1 MTEPI
6 IIPINALRRLIT
18 TIFGH
23 AGCDAEESAR
33 IALYLSN
40 ATLTGHDSHGVIR
53 TQRYVEWLRE
63 GKVKAGQRLSVLSE
77 NDVLAIVD
85 GNYGFGQTV
94 GPLAVQMGIEKARQH
109 GVSIIALRHSGHLGR
124 IGDWAEMAAAEN
136 QVSLHFV
143 NVSGSLL
150 VAPFGGV
157 ERRMSTNPISIG
169 VPVPGSDPVIHD
181 FATSVVA
188 EGKVLVAQ
196 NGGRPVP
203 HGSLISPEGELSND
217 PLLLYGQIEPGR
229 SPNPRVGP
237 GALRA
242 MGEHKGSGMAFLCE
256 MLAGALTGS
265 GCAANLEERARP
277 FCNGMLSIY
286 LALDFFDSDHTFAQE
301 ARSYI
306 EFFKSSRPAEANG
319 NVLIPGDMER
329 HIRAQRERDGVP
341 FPPDA
346 WRSIVE
352 AAHLVGINDDTIETL
367 RSGNS
372 HQSH

>member
-1 MTEPI
+1 MADAPKNSVI
-6 IIPINALRRLIT
+6 IAVDPLRRLIA
-18 TIFGH
+18 TIFER

-33 IALYLSN
+33 IAYYLSC
-40 ATLTGHDSHGVIR
+40 ASLTGHDSHGVIR

-63 GKVKAGQRLSVLSE
+63 GKVKAGQSLSTITE
-77 NDVLAIVD
+77 NEVLAIVD

-94 GPLAVQMGIEKARQH
+94 GPLAVQMGIAKAHQR

-136 QVSLHFV
+136 QISLHFV

-157 ERRMSTNPISIG
+157 ERRMSTNPIAIG
-169 VPVPGSDPVIHD
+169 VPVPGSEPVIHD

-196 NGGRPVP
+196 NGGKPVP
-203 HGSLISPEGELSND
+203 HGSLIGPDGTLSND
-217 PLLLYGQIEPGR
+217 PLLLYGDIEPGR
-229 SPNPRVGP
+229 SPNPRIGP

-265 GCAANLEERARP
+265 GCAGSLTDRARP

-286 LALDFFDSDHTFAQE
+286 LALEFFDSEHTFAQE
-301 ARSYI
+301 ARQYI
-306 EFFKSSRPAEANG
+306 EFFKSSRPAETNG
-319 NVLIPGDMER
+319 EVLIPGDMER
-329 HIRAQRERDGVP
+329 RIRVQRERDGVP
-341 FPPDA
+341 LPLDA

-352 AAHLVGINDDTIETL
+352 AAHLVGMDDQTIEAL
-367 RSGNS
+367 QHGS
-372 HQSH
+372 